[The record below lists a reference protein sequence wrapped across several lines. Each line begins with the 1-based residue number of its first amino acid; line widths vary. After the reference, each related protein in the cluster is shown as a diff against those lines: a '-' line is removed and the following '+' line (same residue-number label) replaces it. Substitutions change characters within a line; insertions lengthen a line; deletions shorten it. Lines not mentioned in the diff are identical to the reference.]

1 MATPLPT
8 SLGGRFD
15 VDEVLLET
23 PFERAFRAHDKVL
36 QRDVLLKLPARAA
49 FDGWSA
55 PVQERLL
62 REARALAKVRHEN
75 IAPIHW
81 VEATPEGPLLVLDLP
96 AGELLAE
103 RLARGRLDGPATI
116 ALGVQIA
123 GALAHV
129 HLQGVVH
136 RAVGPSSIRLL
147 ANGKAQLGAFTFA
160 KEFGQRGQG
169 SSLAHAQLGE
179 ATRPEHL
186 PDYAAPEQLA
196 GHAADPRADVFALGC
211 TLFRCLAG
219 QDPFPPGQATAR
231 PLDLRTLRP
240 DVDRGLAEVIH
251 KCLLFGKTARYATA
265 QEVLDALQALGQG
278 AARRRRVPRR
288 GLAALG
294 VAGLVLVL
302 WLPGGGS
309 AAETGGPAAGTGG
322 ERLGAAAVLPDARYQ
337 HRYEP
342 DYARV
347 HGLFVAIGAAYTGPD
362 WSPLRSPVH
371 EVDAVVARLRANDPM
386 WSAPDAVT
394 KLLDEAATSVA
405 IMAAL
410 DRISRT
416 AKQED
421 AVLVYFSGHG
431 TRDGRAFALC
441 ASDAHGPIATGGGY
455 LRREALLN
463 FTDRC
468 EAKHV
473 LVVLDCCHSSAIF
486 DLPELGTRGRAA
498 DSGSQPGAYHR
509 RRFSREFLCSA
520 GADER
525 ASDGDGMSPFCRQLL
540 TELAR
545 PADAERTY
553 LAARHLAGRI
563 EEAMEHGARGGML
576 QVPAFRQAADEAGS
590 FVFQL
595 APK

>member
-15 VDEVLLET
+15 VEEALLET
-23 PFERAFRAHDKVL
+23 PFERTFRAHDKVL

-55 PVQERLL
+55 PVQERML

-75 IAPIHW
+75 IGPIHQ

-96 AGELLAE
+96 VGELLAA
-103 RLARGRLDGPATI
+103 RLSRGRLDGPATI

-147 ANGKAQLGAFTFA
+147 ANDKAQLGAFTFA

-179 ATRPEHL
+179 VTRPEHL

-196 GHAADPRADVFALGC
+196 GQAADPRADVFALGC

-231 PLDLRTLRP
+231 PHDLRTLRP

-251 KCLLFGKTARYATA
+251 RCLLFGKTARYATA
-265 QEVLDALQALGQG
+265 QEVVDALQALGQG
-278 AARRRRVPRR
+278 AVGGRRFSRR
-288 GLAALG
+288 GLVALG
-294 VAGLVLVL
+294 VAGVALVL

-309 AAETGGPAAGTGG
+309 AAETGG
-322 ERLGAAAVLPDARYQ
+322 ERLGATVVLPDARYK
-337 HRYEP
+337 HGYEP
-342 DYARV
+342 EYARV

-371 EVDAVVARLRANDPM
+371 EVDAVVARLRANDKM

-394 KLLDEAATSVA
+394 PLQEGAATSVA

-410 DRISRT
+410 DRICRT
-416 AKQED
+416 AKAED

-441 ASDAHGPIATGGGY
+441 ASDAHGPIATGNGY

-473 LVVLDCCHSSAIF
+473 LVVLDCCHSGAIF

-498 DSGSQPGAYHR
+498 NSGPEPGAYHR

-520 GADER
+520 GADQR
-525 ASDGDGMSPFCRQLL
+525 ASDGEGMSPFCHQLL
-540 TELAR
+540 AELAR
-545 PADAERTY
+545 PATAERTY